1 MELCSEDGVKFAVL
15 DLQTATKLQSL
26 NRIAATRFEAVVE
39 LRNFAKRKIQNKS
52 PFSLTVNILG
62 PRDVADE
69 VSLTL
74 SEIDVFLQH
83 PQALDSSVD
92 YFNPDMLVFPG
103 DEPIMRKYI
112 GIGTPSWKHEHLVQD
127 VEKILGSLGQDVASE
142 GDDLHPLDG
151 LRSVLTKFVVPCKH
165 MIMIQQD
172 YCRY

>member
-1 MELCSEDGVKFAVL
+1 MELCSDDGVKFAVL
-15 DLQTATKLQSL
+15 DLQTATRLQSL
-26 NRIAATRFEAVVE
+26 NRIAGTRFEAVVE
-39 LRNFAKRKIQNKS
+39 LRNFNKRKIQNKS

-62 PRDVADE
+62 PRDAADK

-74 SEIDVFLQH
+74 SQIDVFLQH

-103 DEPIMRKYI
+103 DETIMRKYI

-127 VEKILGSLGQDVASE
+127 IEKILGSLGQGAASE
-142 GDDLHPLDG
+142 GDELHPLDG
-151 LRSVLTKFVVPCKH
+151 LKSALTKFVVPCKH

-172 YCRY
+172 